1 MGWMV
6 LSVGVGGAFCAIC
19 RYLISLWVTGSFG
32 QAGWM
37 AILSV
42 NVAGSLIM
50 GVMAA
55 LLTVSSLFNDPVLGF
70 VMIGFLGALT
80 TFSIFVQ
87 LKELFL
93 VLLLAMNQ
101 QKNKQR
107 NLKIKDLRRL
117 LPSLKIGKYGF
128 HLKMFFQSLN

>member
-6 LSVGVGGAFCAIC
+6 LSFGLGDALGAIN

-32 QAGWM
+32 LAGWM

-50 GVMAA
+50 GMMAA
-55 LLTVSSLFNDPVLGF
+55 LLSVSSLFNDPIRGF

-80 TFSIFVQ
+80 TFSSVPFDSHNFFQ
-87 LKELFL
+87 RGEMLTGALH
-93 VLLLAMNQ
+93 LLLSVCCGV
-101 QKNKQR
+101 
-107 NLKIKDLRRL
+107 LCWVSDC
-117 LPSLKIGKYGF
+117 S
-128 HLKMFFQSLN
+128 SD

>member
-6 LSVGVGGAFCAIC
+6 LSVGLGGALGAIS
-19 RYLISLWVTGSFG
+19 RYLISLWVTGSFA

-50 GVMAA
+50 GMMAA
-55 LLTVSSLFNDPVLGF
+55 LLTVSSLFNDPIRGF

-80 TFSIFVQ
+80 TFSSFA
-87 LKELFL
+87 LD
-93 VLLLAMNQ
+93 AYN
-101 QKNKQR
+101 
-107 NLKIKDLRRL
+107 
-117 LPSLKIGKYGF
+117 
-128 HLKMFFQSLN
+128 FFQRGDMLASGLYLLSSVCLSVVGFYVGLVIVRLIAGQG